1 MADKGEALLDAAANG
16 KVDEARRLL
25 DEGANVETTYS
36 GDTPLCEAA
45 VCNQPAVVKLLIER
59 KANLNYQSD
68 VSLFGLVVCVCV
80 CVCVWLRLEPAA
92 HARVWRGAS
101 ARAARPLGVLV

>member
-1 MADKGEALLDAAANG
+1 MADKGKALLDAASGG

-25 DEGANVETTYS
+25 DEGVNIESTDFLGY
-36 GDTPLCEAA
+36 TPLSFAA
-45 VCNQPAVVKLLIER
+45 YYNKPIVAKLLIER
-59 KANLNYQSD
+59 KANLNHQNK
-68 VSLFGLVVCVCV
+68 VSLRPCCVCV

>member
-1 MADKGEALLDAAANG
+1 MCA
-16 KVDEARRLL
+16 VDPPP
-25 DEGANVETTYS
+25 DEQDGI
-36 GDTPLCEAA
+36 TPLAFAA
-45 VCNQPAVVKLLIER
+45 MHNKPAVVKLLIER
-59 KANLNYQSD
+59 KANLNHQNN
-68 VSLFGLVVCVCV
+68 VSLRPCCV